1 MRALPPKIDLAK
13 HVGYIASMEGMASH
27 SMLPCPGGCNFPVT
41 IAEGLILEPAKM
53 PHVYPDLRL
62 TPLVKLD
69 KSVRGFTSKFAFF
82 FGSNLWLSSRAC
94 RRWPAISCRQ
104 PMYVDESSMSR
115 YREVRARASLKY
127 ADVSLNLV
135 HGLILCLISS
145 SGSSAVRLGTLRMP
159 LNMESRAAIGVACCL
174 DFSFR

>member
-1 MRALPPKIDLAK
+1 MGALPPKIDLAK

-41 IAEGLILEPAKM
+41 IAEGLILEPTKM

-69 KSVRGFTSKFAFF
+69 KSVRGCTSKLAFF

-104 PMYVDESSMSR
+104 PRYVDESSMSR

-145 SGSSAVRLGTLRMP
+145 SESSAVRLGTQWMP

-174 DFSFR
+174 DVCFR